1 MIVSVSGFNY
11 SGSSAVV
18 DLLKEY
24 ENVQCVEDEIGF
36 PYLPDGITDLEYHIN
51 ESSTYFNG
59 DVGIRRYYHMCKKS
73 DIPRQY
79 RKRFLDLTKE
89 YLDRLTDTT
98 WKGNSYFDGSRK
110 EGINYASWKVKR
122 MISAVVYHYTKK
134 AILFDQRTMY
144 LAYDNSSFKKHTRWY
159 FQEIEKLFSE
169 GKQFVVF
176 NQFFSAF
183 QPERSMRLSDNA
195 KTIVV
200 DRDPRDI
207 YILGK
212 IRHENSCY
220 PVDDVK
226 KYVIWYKK
234 CHKEKQGADTD
245 KVLFVQFED
254 LIFKY
259 DETVKN
265 IERFLGLENHVDK
278 KKRFKPEV
286 SKNNTQLIERFPQ
299 LKNDINYI
307 IANLPQNLYSFPVDY
322 TIEGDFF

>member
-1 MIVSVSGFNY
+1 MIVSVSGYNY

-24 ENVQCVEDEIGF
+24 ENIQCIEDEIGF
-36 PYLPDGITDLEYHIN
+36 PYLPDGITDLEHHIN
-51 ESSTYFNG
+51 NSSIYFNG
-59 DVGIRRYYHMCKKS
+59 DVAIRRYIHMCKKS
-73 DIPRQY
+73 DIPRKYKKQFF
-79 RKRFLDLTKE
+79 KLTNE
-89 YLDRLTDTT
+89 YIKRLTDTT
-98 WKGNSYFDGSRK
+98 WRGNSYFDGSRL
-110 EGINYASWKVKR
+110 EGLKYVSWKAKR
-122 MISAVVYHYTKK
+122 MVTAVIYHYTKK

-144 LAYDNSSFKKHTRWY
+144 LAYDNSSFEEHTKWY
-159 FQEIEKLFSE
+159 FREIEKLFSD
-169 GKQFVVF
+169 GKKFVIF

-183 QPERSMRLSDNA
+183 QPERSMKHADNG

-226 KYVIWYKK
+226 KYVTWYKK
-234 CHKEKQGADTD
+234 CHKEGMPVDTEN
-245 KVLFVQFED
+245 VLYVQFED

-259 DETVKN
+259 DETVN
-265 IERFLGLENHVDK
+265 RIENFLGLGEHVDK
-278 KKRFKPEV
+278 KKRFKPEI
-286 SKNNTQLIERFPQ
+286 SKNNTQLIGRFPQ
-299 LKNDINYI
+299 LKEDIRYI
-307 IANLPQNLYSFPVDY
+307 VENLPQNLYSFPENY